1 MMNKG
6 KKTIKVE
13 YKSLVIIW
21 LALLASQVLFLA
33 MVYVI
38 EPELLTIA
46 WTKPTLGNQPLITLA
61 FIVSAIVFFVL
72 SFVMR
77 RQYGRRAVEDRDAG
91 CVQTGLVLGCV
102 LSEIPSLFGLLLA
115 FIWNY
120 QFFFLWIALGAIGI
134 LFHFPRRGNLDAAVY
149 GPGQP

>member
-1 MMNKG
+1 MNKR
-6 KKTIKVE
+6 KTIKVE
-13 YKSLVIIW
+13 YKSLVVIW
-21 LALLASQVLFLA
+21 LALLLSQVLFLV
-33 MVYVI
+33 MIYTM
-38 EPELLTIA
+38 EPSLFTID
-46 WTKPTLGNQPLITLA
+46 WTKPPLGEQPLITLA

-77 RQYGRRAVEDRDAG
+77 RQYARRAVEDHDAG

-102 LSEIPSLFGLLLA
+102 LSEIPSLFGVLLA

-134 LFHFPRRGNLDAAVY
+134 LFHFPRRGNLDAALY